1 MINMKQRP
9 GIQFTMLVAVLAL
22 AGIFGCSDTSRLS
35 VAEFDKVKSGFVTPA
50 DTNKVWCYW
59 YWLNDDI
66 SKEGVTKDLESMKE
80 AGIGGAFIGNINPD
94 EVDGRVP
101 LFSDQ
106 WWEIMI
112 HAVNEGKRL
121 GVDIGTFN
129 CPGWSQSGGPWV
141 KPEMAMRYLTYS
153 ETKVTG
159 GTKIEAKLPKP
170 KEIFQDVYVLAI
182 PYDENKYKTI
192 QQLEEETFET
202 NTQKS
207 FSIELETKG
216 TIKANTIIL
225 SPAKAQLKADC
236 ELFAMKDGEFK
247 SIKTFIYDR
256 SNNSPSVGPDLFGP
270 VVISIPGIESGN
282 FRLTCKNLTS
292 NEAKAGFAG
301 IVITEEV
308 LLEKYVEKQLGKMHP
323 TPFPA
328 WGTYLW
334 DKQAESEGAEKG
346 IAGKDIVDISRFM
359 DASGKLQ
366 WEAPAGKWVILR
378 FGMTPTGTKNSPAAP
393 QGKGYEI
400 DKANSELIRFH
411 FNNYIGE
418 LLKRIPV
425 ESRSALKYVIA
436 DSYEMGSQNWT
447 DGYADKFQKRY
458 GYDPKKYFP
467 VLSGRIVGSVEE
479 SERFLWDLRRAVADD
494 IAYEYVGGLRKISND
509 NNLTIW
515 LENYG
520 HWGFPSE
527 FLIYGGQSNLVS
539 GEFWTEGE
547 LGNIECK
554 AASSA
559 AHIYGK
565 PRTSAESFTAA
576 GNSYLRYPALLKR
589 RGDWSF
595 TEGINHVVV
604 HVYIHQPDESR
615 IPGVNAWFST
625 EFNRH
630 NTWFKQGKIWFDYER
645 RCQHMLQQGK
655 YAADVCYF
663 IGEDAPKMTGA
674 RNPEMPSGY
683 SYDYING
690 EVILDRLSV
699 KDGRFVLP
707 DGMTYRIMVLP
718 PLKTVRPELLE
729 KLSNLVKEGG
739 IILGPKPEKSPSL
752 KGFPECDD
760 QVRQLADELWG
771 ADASGKITRQVGKGF
786 VLSNMDLKQ
795 AIDFI
800 KVSEDFNPEGK
811 YPVLWT
817 HRTKPGM
824 EIYFVTNQGNER
836 ISFKPS
842 FRVAGQKPQLW
853 DAVTGNMRMLN
864 DFTVEGGR
872 TFVPLTMEPGQSWF
886 VVFSDQQDEIS
897 DEGFASNFPDKKVLL
912 TLAGPWKVDFANKK
926 IGPELPVDLKSLVD
940 LSKSDSDNIR
950 YYSGT
955 ITYSTELEL
964 AQVPDAKRV
973 YLDLGDVKVI
983 AHVKINGAD
992 AGGAW
997 IFPWIVEIKSLL
1009 KAGKNTVEIEVAN
1022 VWRNRMI
1029 LDSRLPVKDRYTW
1042 TVVTDTKPDEVPP
1055 SSGLLGPVTIKTDD
1069 AK

>member
-1 MINMKQRP
+1 MKSK
-9 GIQFTMLVAVLAL
+9 ISLQFKFFTGLLAL
-22 AGIFGCSDTSRLS
+22 IFLISCSDKAKLS
-35 VAEFDKVKSGFVTPA
+35 VAEFESVKSGFITPA

-66 SKEGVTKDLESMKE
+66 SKEGVTKDLEAMKE

-94 EVDGRVP
+94 EVNGRVP

-106 WWEIMI
+106 WWEIMV

-153 ETKVTG
+153 ETKVNG
-159 GTKIEAKLPKP
+159 GAKITANLPKP

-182 PYDENKYKTI
+182 PDNANQFKTI
-192 QQLEEETFET
+192 KLSKPAIFDT
-202 NTQKS
+202 NTQKD
-207 FSIELETKG
+207 FSIDFKSFG
-216 TIKANTIIL
+216 AIKANTIVIT
-225 SPAKAQLKADC
+225 PAKAQLKADC
-236 ELFAMKDGEFK
+236 ELFAMKDGDFK
-247 SIKTFIYDR
+247 LIKSFVYDR
-256 SNNSPSVGPDLFGP
+256 SNNSPSVGPDVNGP
-270 VVISIPGIESGN
+270 VAISIPDIESEE
-282 FRLTCKNLTS
+282 FRLVFKNLTS
-292 NEAKAGFAG
+292 NEAKAGFAS
-301 IVITEEV
+301 IVITGEV
-308 LLEKYVEKQLGKMHP
+308 MLEKYVEKQLGKMHP

-334 DKQAESEGAEKG
+334 DKQSNGEASPMG
-346 IAGKDIVDISRFM
+346 IADKDIIDVSQFM
-359 DASGKLQ
+359 DATGKLQ
-366 WEAPAGKWVILR
+366 WDAPAGKWVILR

-400 DKANSELIRFH
+400 DKANSELIRYH

-418 LLKRIPV
+418 FLKRIPV

-447 DGYADKFQKRY
+447 DGYAEKFRLRY

-494 IAYEYVGGLRKISND
+494 IAYEYVGGLRKISNE
-509 NNLTIW
+509 NNLKIW

-527 FLIYGGQSNLVS
+527 FLMYGGQSNLVS

-554 AASSA
+554 AASSS

-604 HVYIHQPDESR
+604 HVYIHQPDETR
-615 IPGVNAWFST
+615 MPGINAWFST

-630 NTWFKQGKIWFDYER
+630 NTWFKQSKIWFDYER
-645 RCQHMLQQGK
+645 RCQHLLQQGK

-674 RNPEMPSGY
+674 RNPEMPAGY

-690 EVILDRLSV
+690 EVILNRLSV

-707 DGMTYRIMVLP
+707 DGMSYRVMVLP
-718 PLKTVRPELLE
+718 PLNTMRPEVLQ
-729 KLSNLVKEGG
+729 KLRSLVKEGG
-739 IILGPKPEKSPSL
+739 VILGDKPSKSPSL
-752 KGFPECDD
+752 KGYPGCDD
-760 QVRQLADELWG
+760 QVKLLAEELWG
-771 ADASGKITRQVGKGF
+771 GGEAADKSRQVGLGF
-786 VLSNMDLKQ
+786 VLSGMNIKQ
-795 AIDFI
+795 ALDFI
-800 KVSEDFNPEGK
+800 KVPEDFNPEGNF
-811 YPVLWT
+811 PVLWT
-817 HRTKPGM
+817 HRTQPGLD
-824 EIYFVTNQGNER
+824 IYFVTNQGTEQ
-836 ISFKPS
+836 ISFNPS
-842 FRVAGQKPQLW
+842 FRISGRAPQLW
-853 DAVTGNMRMLN
+853 DAVTGKIRILK
-864 DFTVEGGR
+864 DFTDAGDR
-872 TFVPLTMEPGQSWF
+872 TVVPLTMEPGQSWF
-886 VVFSDQQDEIS
+886 VVFADQKSGIS
-897 DEGFASNFPDKKVLL
+897 DEGFSSNFPGKKVLL
-912 TLAGPWKVDFANKK
+912 TLGGPWKVEFANKA
-926 IGPELPVDLKSLVD
+926 IGPDQPIDLESLVD
-940 LSKSDSDNIR
+940 LSKLENDKIK

-955 ITYSTELEL
+955 ISYSTVFDLEK
-964 AQVPDAKRV
+964 VPAGPV
-973 YLDLGDVKVI
+973 YLDLGDVKYI
-983 AHVKINGAD
+983 AHVKINGSD
-992 AGGAW
+992 AGGVW
-997 IFPWIVEIKSLL
+997 MFPWMVEIKSFL
-1009 KAGKNTVEIEVAN
+1009 KSGRNTVEVEVAN

-1029 LDSRLPVKDRYTW
+1029 YDSKLPLKDRYTW
-1042 TVVTDTKPDEVPP
+1042 TVVSDAKPDEIPP
-1055 SSGLLGPVTIKTDD
+1055 SSGLIGPVTIKTDEI
-1069 AK
+1069 K